1 MPAWCSIG
9 GVEDQE
15 LLAAIGQVVVNAAA
29 LEYAVAV
36 LAAVTEGHRDQAC
49 EDYAVAL
56 VKRPGGAMGELRKR
70 ACAQLR
76 GQGMPLP
83 QIARWL
89 RIGHAFSI
97 GEKGHMLPIAERTD
111 KSEKA
116 VRDDLAHWDR
126 ERPGVIPQTRCDL
139 MALWQDATA
148 VLDDRHVI
156 AHSIAMETVEADG
169 QAGLVIFHPRT
180 GRETTLTTPALLS
193 HAQDIRIA
201 YRRFGEAI
209 GSEIAATPGDL
220 A

>member
-1 MPAWCSIG
+1 M
-9 GVEDQE
+9 EDRE
-15 LLAAIGQVVVNAAA
+15 LLAAIGEVVVTAAA
-29 LEYAVAV
+29 LEYAVAI

-49 EDYAVAL
+49 EEYAVAL
-56 VKRPGGAMGELRKR
+56 VKKSGGGAMGELRKR

-89 RIGHAFSI
+89 RIGHTFSI

-126 ERPGVIPQTRCDL
+126 ERPGVIPQARCDL

-156 AHSIAMETVEADG
+156 AHSIALEEDEADG
-169 QAGLVIFHPRT
+169 QTGLVILHPRT
-180 GRETTLTTPALLS
+180 GVETRLTTPAVLS
-193 HAQDIRIA
+193 HAHDIRII
-201 YRRFGEAI
+201 YRRFHEAI
-209 GSEIAATPGDL
+209 VAETRTDS
-220 A
+220 